1 MISVSNS
8 EFKFRVKVN
17 MMFARGTRAQSS
29 APLGSTGPVHE
40 LREAVSLAT
49 DSLNKL
55 NGEFQVNRDNDL
67 DTTLQHLHVQES
79 TAKRVEVRTSFVH
92 SDCEFAAQL
101 TSQESIKS
109 CESNIGKCVEL
120 LERLERAEELA
131 LKIKNLR
138 DTVDRI
144 AKRI

>member
-1 MISVSNS
+1 
-8 EFKFRVKVN
+8 
-17 MMFARGTRAQSS
+17 MFARGTHPHCS
-29 APLGSTGPVHE
+29 APLGGTGPVHE
-40 LREAVSLAT
+40 LRDAVSLAT

-55 NGEFQVNRDNDL
+55 NGEFQLNRDNDL
-67 DTTLQHLHVQES
+67 DTTLQHLHIQEA
-79 TAKRVEVRTSFVH
+79 TAKRVEVRTSFIP
-92 SDCEFAAQL
+92 SYCELTAKL